1 MPNVIK
7 FLLLILCCWSLPAQA
22 ATLQQQSIYTA
33 PWPPFVTGDEQHL
46 GSAERIVQLVLYEMK
61 RSPSWH
67 HIDYYFSFK
76 MAAEGDITAAFPF
89 FKTPDRQARALFSE
103 PLMRVENGMFYSERW
118 HQDVAQLAAADNQ
131 SLKYGRVAGYSY
143 GQQLDELLPEA
154 KIYSSELLAL
164 EALANGDID
173 LLPISIQVAKH
184 LIRRYMPHKTH
195 EFKVLNK
202 HRAHNNVYLVA
213 PNSVEGRA
221 FIEQFNQALKTLKAQ
236 GLFDEILSSN
246 RMVEGSGFVRL
257 VAAEGFPVVT
267 GYELLDNGDK
277 QFFVIP
283 QGSRGEVLRWHPV
296 VLQPH
301 DNEQIFDGMMRYS
314 LVHIANGPHAGKS
327 LYIRNMHIEID

>member
-1 MPNVIK
+1 MI
-7 FLLLILCCWSLPAQA
+7 QA
-22 ATLQQQSIYTA
+22 EALQQQPVYTA
-33 PWPPFVTGDEQHL
+33 PWPPFVTGDEEHL
-46 GSAERIVQLVLYEMK
+46 GSAERIVQLVLYQMK
-61 RSPSWH
+61 RSPSWQ

-89 FKTPDRQARALFSE
+89 FKTRERQAQALFSA

-118 HQDVAQLAAADNQ
+118 HQDISKLAVGRNPA
-131 SLKYGRVAGYSY
+131 LKFGRVAGYSY
-143 GQQLDELLPEA
+143 GQQIDELLPEA
-154 KIYSSELLAL
+154 KIFSSELLAL

-195 EFKVLNK
+195 EFKVLNQ
-202 HRAHNNVYLVA
+202 HRAYNNVYLVA
-213 PNSVEGRA
+213 PNNASGQA
-221 FIEQFNQALKTLKAQ
+221 FIEQFDQALATLKAQ
-236 GLFDEILSSN
+236 GLFDEILSSG
-246 RMVEGSGFVRL
+246 RMVEGSGFIRL
-257 VAAEGFPVVT
+257 VPAEGFPVVT
-267 GYELLDNGDK
+267 GYQLTEDGSK

-296 VLQPH
+296 VLKPH

-314 LVHIANGPHAGKS
+314 LVQIANGPHAGKQ